1 MKNIIL
7 ILILSASSLFA
18 QADYST
24 LLLLNAAPEVAI
36 PTPIYRLELNEGS
49 GLSMADSSGNGNT
62 FTNLGATWITGKSGS
77 GGALQ
82 FDGVNDFAK
91 SQNTV
96 TVPANTTNW
105 TFCAWVW
112 WDAFANDDDLL
123 IELGANATSTGSDGS
138 FYIDPNSS
146 SPSGVAAF
154 LVQDSSA
161 GALYRTE
168 SIARW
173 PAAEWVHVAA
183 VFESAA
189 NSLQG
194 EWTIYTNGVV
204 ASQTVAATTKD
215 QASQLRTAV
224 THNLMSR
231 NGTTFFAAG
240 RIDDVGLWG
249 SALDSATI
257 NAIKNEAR

>member
-1 MKNIIL
+1 MKIFFLLL
-7 ILILSASSLFA
+7 ISSTLVLA
-18 QADYST
+18 QADYLT
-24 LLLLNAAPEVAI
+24 LLLLNTASEVVI

-49 GLSMADSSGNGNT
+49 GLSMADSSGNANT
-62 FTNLGATWITGKSGS
+62 FTNLGPTWITGKSGS

-91 SQNTV
+91 SVNTV
-96 TVPANTTNW
+96 TVAANTTNW

-123 IELGANATSTGSDGS
+123 VEISANSSNSGSDGA
-138 FYIDPNSS
+138 FLIDPNSS
-146 SPSGVAAF
+146 FPSGVAAF

-161 GALYRTE
+161 GSLYRTE

-173 PAAEWVHVAA
+173 PAAEWVHIAA

-204 ASQTVAATTKD
+204 ASQTVNTTTKD

-231 NGTTFFAAG
+231 NGTSLFASG
-240 RIDDVGLWG
+240 RLDDVGLWG
-249 SALDSATI
+249 SALDSTTI